1 MSSTLRLMSQR
12 VGAVQASTE
21 NQRLLPRDPWAPAG
35 LAAHLERHGALVQ
48 HPSSDQWREATVR
61 EIERAGLVGHG
72 GAAFPTGQKLRA
84 LLARRGRP
92 FVIANGT
99 EGEPAS
105 MKDRVLLARSPHLV
119 LDGAALAASL
129 VGADEIIMVVH
140 RDVRE
145 SVDAALAER
154 QRIRLDSA
162 RFRAVT
168 AADGFVAGEA
178 SAVVN
183 WVGRAMPIP
192 LGKAPRMTER
202 GLRGRPTLVQN
213 VETLAHLGLV
223 GRHGAKWFRKVGAAD
238 EPGTMLVTLAGSVVS
253 PGVFEVAIG
262 ARTSDVLELAGG
274 PSAPVQALLIGGYF
288 GRWIPA
294 SAALSAPFSTSGLG
308 VGLGAG
314 LVVALP
320 ATGCGV
326 LETARLVRYLA
337 SQSAGQCGPCKF
349 GLPAIAEQFELLAVG
364 MPVRFDD
371 LTRWVDEIEG
381 RGACG
386 HPDGVARHI
395 RSALDVF
402 GREVSEHLA
411 GRCSASQRQVS
422 LALPTEELL

>member
-1 MSSTLRLMSQR
+1 MSSMQLLLDHPVSN
-12 VGAVQASTE
+12 QAATSTP
-21 NQRLLPRDPWAPAG
+21 RLLPEPWAATT
-35 LAAHLERHGALVQ
+35 LATHLERHGALVH
-48 HPSSDQWREATVR
+48 HPSSAQWREATLG

-72 GAAFPTGQKLRA
+72 GAAFPTGRKLRA
-84 LLARRGRP
+84 LLAHHGRP
-92 FVIANGT
+92 FVVANGT

-119 LDGAALAASL
+119 LDGAALAANL
-129 VGADEIIMVVH
+129 VGAAEIIMVVH
-140 RDVRE
+140 REARE

-154 QRIRLDSA
+154 RRLSLDSTK
-162 RFRAVT
+162 FRVVT

-183 WVGRAMPIP
+183 WVGRGVPVP

-202 GLRGRPTLVQN
+202 GLQGRPTLVQN
-213 VETLAHLGLV
+213 VETLAHLALV
-223 GRHGAKWFRKVGAAD
+223 GRHGADWFRQLGTPD
-238 EPGTMLVTLAGSVVS
+238 EPGTMLVTLSGAIVT

-262 ARTSDVLELAGG
+262 TRTSDVLELAGG
-274 PSAPVQALLIGGYF
+274 PIAPIQALLIGGYF
-288 GRWIPA
+288 GTWVPA
-294 SAALSAPFSTSGLG
+294 PAALSAPFSTSGLG

-320 ATGCGV
+320 TAGCGV

-349 GLPAIAEQFELLAVG
+349 GLPAIADQLELLAEG

-402 GREVSEHLA
+402 GHEVSEHLA
-411 GRCSASQRQVS
+411 GRCSASRRRTS
-422 LALPTEELL
+422 LNPPTEEPL

>member
-1 MSSTLRLMSQR
+1 MSSTELCGHVVSN
-12 VGAVQASTE
+12 QATT
-21 NQRLLPRDPWAPAG
+21 RTRRILPPDPWAPVG
-35 LAAHLERHGALVQ
+35 LASHLDRHGALEQ
-48 HPSSDQWREATVR
+48 HPSSKQWREATLR

-72 GAAFPTGQKLRA
+72 GAGFPTGHKLRA
-84 LLARRGRP
+84 LLAHRGRP

-119 LDGAALAASL
+119 LDGAALAAGL
-129 VGADEIIMVVH
+129 VGAAEVIMVVH
-140 RDVRE
+140 RDARE

-154 QRIRLDSA
+154 RRIRLD
-162 RFRAVT
+162 RTKIRVVT

-183 WVGRAMPIP
+183 WVGRGVPIP
-192 LGKAPRMTER
+192 LGKVPRMTER
-202 GLRGRPTLVQN
+202 GLQGRPTLVQN

-223 GRHGAKWFRKVGAAD
+223 GRHGAEWFRRVGTAD
-238 EPGTMLVTLAGSVVS
+238 EPGTMLVTLAGSVGS

-262 ARTSDVLELAGG
+262 TRTSEVLELAGG
-274 PSAPVQALLIGGYF
+274 PSAPIQALLIGGYF
-288 GRWIPA
+288 GTWVPA
-294 SAALSAPFSTSGLG
+294 PAALSAPFSASGLG

-320 ATGCGV
+320 VAGCGV
-326 LETARLVRYLA
+326 RETARLVRYLA

-349 GLPAIAEQFELLAVG
+349 GLPAIAEQLELLAEG
-364 MPVRFDD
+364 MPVRYDD
-371 LTRWVDEIEG
+371 VTRWVDEIDG

-386 HPDGVARHI
+386 HPDGVAHHI

-411 GRCSASQRQVS
+411 GRCSASEGPAS
-422 LALPTEELL
+422 LAAPTEEVL

>member
-1 MSSTLRLMSQR
+1 MSSTELLDQR
-12 VGAVQASTE
+12 ASNEGTARIH
-21 NQRLLPRDPWAPAG
+21 RLLPSEPWEPVT
-35 LAAHLERHGALVQ
+35 LAAHLDQHGALVQ
-48 HPSSDQWREATVR
+48 HPSSEQWREATVG
-61 EIERAGLVGHG
+61 EIERAGLVGRG
-72 GAAFPTGQKLRA
+72 GAAFSTGRKLRA
-84 LLARRGRP
+84 LLAHRGRP

-129 VGADEIIMVVH
+129 VGAAEIIMVVH
-140 RDVRE
+140 REVSE

-154 QRIRLDSA
+154 RRISLDSTK
-162 RFRAVT
+162 FRVVT

-183 WVGRAMPIP
+183 WVGRGVPIP

-202 GLRGRPTLVQN
+202 GRQGRPTLVQN

-223 GRHGAKWFRKVGAAD
+223 GRYGADWFRQLGAVD
-238 EPGTMLVTLAGSVVS
+238 EPGTMLVTLAGAFVT

-262 ARTSDVLELAGG
+262 TRTSDVLELAGG
-274 PSAPVQALLIGGYF
+274 PSTPIQALLIGGYF
-288 GRWIPA
+288 GTWTPA
-294 SAALSAPFSTSGLG
+294 SAALSAPFSASGLG

-314 LVVALP
+314 LVVAFP
-320 ATGCGV
+320 AAGCGV

-349 GLPAIAEQFELLAVG
+349 GLPAIAEQLELVAQGV
-364 MPVRFDD
+364 PVRYED

-402 GREVSEHLA
+402 GHEVSEHLA
-411 GRCSASQRQVS
+411 GRCSASERRSS
-422 LALPTEELL
+422 LAVPTQGVW